1 MNESNSIVDQLE
13 NRVKRVIN
21 RFEQLSGEN
30 LDLQIRIEELESELL
45 SIKQKSAALEN
56 RLSILTI
63 SNSIS
68 SKNINNKSESTE
80 VKRKINTY
88 IREIDKCIA
97 LLNQ

>member
-56 RLSILTI
+56 KLSILTI